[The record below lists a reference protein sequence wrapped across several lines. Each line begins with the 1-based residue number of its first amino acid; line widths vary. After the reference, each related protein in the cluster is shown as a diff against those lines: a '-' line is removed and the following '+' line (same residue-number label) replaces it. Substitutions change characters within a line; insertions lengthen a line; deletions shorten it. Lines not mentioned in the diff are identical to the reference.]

1 MNYGYIICKGYLVDC
16 IYMDKEYIEKIGA
29 TNFIMMQ
36 KFSERFKQIAEN
48 YNERTSIAD
57 IEQMLEEMIKLKK
70 EEGIRLRKWQYNTK
84 VVSVVYVAIIDI

>member
-1 MNYGYIICKGYLVDC
+1 MKSKNVAAEVMKHAL
-16 IYMDKEYIEKIGA
+16 KEYIEKIGA

-57 IEQMLEEMIKLKK
+57 IEQMLEKQKNRRVIKGGWRIFDTS
-70 EEGIRLRKWQYNTK
+70 ECQ
-84 VVSVVYVAIIDI
+84 